1 MIIEAG
7 ALLALYSVLFKKG
20 GKKLKTSSP
29 ASSKASHAIQADDE
43 TTMQQCDVCLAKK
56 TCIHHRK
63 NQEPEPVIN
72 AQSVPSSQ
80 SSHQLSISKDS
91 KEINRNLKIGAITL
105 SLAGIRQFVFA
116 PIAPIY
122 LGFFAY
128 QNYQFFKRTV
138 ISLRDKRKVGYDA
151 NVLTIQ
157 TLGIAFNQYFM
168 VSLAVFVYF
177 VSDKVISLTQKQS
190 QKLIANSFKDL
201 SKTAWCLQDGVEI
214 EMPLDRV
221 KSGDLV
227 VVSAG
232 EFIPVDGVVESGA
245 GLVDQ
250 HSLTGEAQL
259 AEKGNEDAVFA
270 TTMLMSGRLF
280 IRTEKTGADT
290 TAANIDQILNQSV
303 DYKSQLQQKGEVWA
317 DKGVLPF
324 FGLASIAAVTGGVS
338 PALAVLTAHF
348 GSRIRILAPLGTLGY
363 LNKASKLGVLIKS
376 GSTLESIR
384 EIDTVLFDK
393 TGTLTNSELS
403 VVKIVSWSGSEQ
415 DILAFAAVA
424 QGNMEH
430 PIANAIREKA
440 KREGTE
446 LPQSDY
452 SEYKIGFG
460 VSLSI
465 DENEIHV
472 GSERFMHAQGIEIP
486 EPLTSTMEKA
496 YNIGHSLVMVV
507 KNNKL
512 LGFIELQS
520 VVRTEV
526 HDLMAKLREHGIKEI
541 AIVSG
546 DREQTTRQ
554 LAEQLEMDNYF
565 HDVLP
570 TQKADI
576 VTSLQQQGKKVC
588 FIGDGVNDAI
598 AMRNAEVSVSLAGAS
613 SIATD
618 VADVILMDGTL
629 YHFSDLFDLSKDL
642 SRNLNHS
649 LSILMVPAALLV
661 PGAIFL
667 GAGFGTALIV
677 KNMLFLAGLSNAVH
691 PLYKSHK
698 LNQPLLKAP

>member
-1 MIIEAG
+1 MIVEAG
-7 ALLALYSVLFKKG
+7 ALLALYSVIFKMG
-20 GKKLKTSSP
+20 RKKVRASVVEVDEPQSLP
-29 ASSKASHAIQADDE
+29 AK
-43 TTMQQCDVCLAKK
+43 
-56 TCIHHRK
+56 
-63 NQEPEPVIN
+63 
-72 AQSVPSSQ
+72 SQ
-80 SSHQLSISKDS
+80 SSHKLSISKDS
-91 KEINRNLKIGAITL
+91 KEINRNLKISAVTL
-105 SLAGIRQFVFA
+105 GLAGIRQFIYA
-116 PIAPIY
+116 PIMPLY
-122 LGFFAY
+122 LGVFAY

-138 ISLRDKRKVGYDA
+138 TGLRDKRKVGYDA

-177 VSDKVISLTQKQS
+177 VSDKVISLTHKQS
-190 QKLIANSFKDL
+190 QKLIANSFEGL
-201 SKTAWCLQDGVEI
+201 SKTVWCLRDGVEI
-214 EMPLDRV
+214 QLQLNEVRA
-221 KSGDLV
+221 GDLV
-227 VVSAG
+227 VINAG

-250 HSLTGEAQL
+250 HSLTGESQL
-259 AEKGNEDAVFA
+259 AEKAGQDSVFA
-270 TTMLMSGRLF
+270 TTMLMSGR
-280 IRTEKTGADT
+280 IIVQTEKTGADT
-290 TAANIDQILNQSV
+290 TAAKIDQILNQSV

-324 FGLASIAAVTGGVS
+324 FGLASVAAVTGGVS

-376 GSTLESIR
+376 GSTLESIK

-403 VVKIVSWSGSEQ
+403 VVMIVTWSGAEQ
-415 DILAFAAVA
+415 DILSFAATA

-430 PIANAIREKA
+430 PIANAIRQKA
-440 KREGTE
+440 QQMGAE

-452 SEYKIGFG
+452 SEYKMGFG
-460 VSLSI
+460 VSLSL
-465 DENEIHV
+465 DGSEIHV
-472 GSERFMHAQGIEIP
+472 GSERFMKAQGIVIP
-486 EPLTSTMEKA
+486 EALSHSMEKA
-496 YNIGHSLVMVV
+496 YNTGHSLVMVA
-507 KNNKL
+507 KNNEL
-512 LGFIELQS
+512 QGFIELQS
-520 VVRTEV
+520 VVRSEV
-526 HDLMAKLREHGIKEI
+526 YELMAKLRQHGVKEI

-565 HDVLP
+565 YDVLP
-570 TQKADI
+570 TQKAEI
-576 VTSLQQQGKKVC
+576 VASLQKQGKKVC

-598 AMRNAEVSVSLAGAS
+598 AMRNADVSVSLAGAS

-629 YHFSDLFDLSKDL
+629 CQFGELFDLSKDL

-667 GAGFGTALIV
+667 GVGFGTALIV
-677 KNMLFLAGLSNAVH
+677 KNLLFVAGLSNAVH
-691 PLYKSHK
+691 PLYKNRK
-698 LNQPLLKAP
+698 LSKISFEPNA